1 MSNGELACLLFEML
15 LIEYSCLTANSA
27 ICSSSPSDFTSS
39 TVVKLPRA
47 EAIQIISQGEEG

>member
-27 ICSSSPSDFTSS
+27 ICSSPSDFTSS
-39 TVVKLPRA
+39 IVVKLPRA
-47 EAIQIISQGEEG
+47 EAIQIRSQGQEG